1 MKKLNSKIRFE
12 VVKDIFN
19 NITESP
25 QEICNITKYPKSTV
39 TRYIK
44 KLKSETLEFRKPGS
58 GRSKKISS
66 KSLSYIGRLVSQ
78 NPFIKIKEIKLKLEN
93 QGIQVTEKTVRNY
106 LKQMNYIIKAPKK
119 NFILNKDQK
128 KRDMNGL

>member
-93 QGIQVTEKTVRNY
+93 QGIKVTEKTVRDY
-106 LKQMNYIIKAPKK
+106 FKQMNYIIKAPKK
-119 NFILNKDQK
+119 NLF
-128 KRDMNGL
+128 